1 MDGVYYEW
9 SALPFGL
16 SSAPFVFTKVMRQL
30 SRYFR
35 EVCKY
40 DLIQY
45 IDDWLFVFDT
55 EAEAQVAS
63 ACIKRTFKEWGLLT
77 CPKKSEW
84 TPTQRIKMLGFIVD
98 LEHGKFE
105 VPESRRKKILD
116 QAAMLAEST
125 GPVAVREVARF
136 VGRIVSCGLVLGPV
150 AVRWARACYRLIEER
165 SAWTSA
171 VTLTEEAK
179 EECRFW
185 KRWFPELKSCD
196 IFPKKVHVHAVGSSD
211 ASDFATGGWLR
222 RNYDELEKGEGFNLK
237 LLSEQTRLA
246 RELLESEGEEL
257 ESSTLREL
265 WGIHRSLVALVKD
278 GAFDG
283 ETIQWRMD
291 SQAAWFILRRGSG
304 MQKLD
309 AVAKQIWAECVRRRI
324 RFLPLWV
331 PRTKNKF
338 SDWLSKIEDGS
349 DWMLSDEAFSR
360 IDGEWG
366 WGPHTVDRFASYLNK
381 RCERFNARWYCR
393 EAEAVDALAQDWTGE
408 VNWCNP
414 PFAIIDRVL
423 GHMRRGGFR
432 GTILVPQGPLWEAMP
447 WFTEIFH
454 QDPAWLLERRQL
466 EVDENTFLQGGTQ
479 TAAPPDWSVWAC
491 RVDFSCEGH

>member
-1 MDGVYYEW
+1 
-9 SALPFGL
+9 
-16 SSAPFVFTKVMRQL
+16 
-30 SRYFR
+30 
-35 EVCKY
+35 
-40 DLIQY
+40 
-45 IDDWLFVFDT
+45 
-55 EAEAQVAS
+55 
-63 ACIKRTFKEWGLLT
+63 
-77 CPKKSEW
+77 
-84 TPTQRIKMLGFIVD
+84 MLGFIVN

-125 GPVAVREVARF
+125 GPVAVRGVARF
-136 VGRIVSCGLVLGPV
+136 VGRIVPCGLVLGPV

-237 LLSEQTRLA
+237 LLAEQTRLA

-304 MQKLD
+304 ICRSWTRWRSRSGRSACGGGFGSCRCGSRGRRTSSQRLALQERGWERLD
-309 AVAKQIWAECVRRRI
+309 ALGRGVLKDRRRVG
-324 RFLPLWV
+324 L
-331 PRTKNKF
+331 
-338 SDWLSKIEDGS
+338 
-349 DWMLSDEAFSR
+349 
-360 IDGEWG
+360 
-366 WGPHTVDRFASYLNK
+366 GPPH
-381 RCERFNARWYCR
+381 
-393 EAEAVDALAQDWTGE
+393 G
-408 VNWCNP
+408 
-414 PFAIIDRVL
+414 
-423 GHMRRGGFR
+423 
-432 GTILVPQGPLWEAMP
+432 
-447 WFTEIFH
+447 
-454 QDPAWLLERRQL
+454 
-466 EVDENTFLQGGTQ
+466 
-479 TAAPPDWSVWAC
+479 
-491 RVDFSCEGH
+491 